1 MQKVQPLVND
11 IKKKYEKLSMRDPR
25 RQEMNQ
31 EISALFKEQ
40 HVNPA
45 GGCLPMVI
53 QLPFLWAFYTMLS
66 AAIELRHAGWLWVK
80 DLSSP
85 DPYHVLPV
93 LIILSTWL
101 MQKMTP
107 TPGVDP
113 AQARMMNVMM
123 PVMLGVFSWA
133 VASGLGLYWLLGTV
147 IAIATQQVLNRTTLG
162 QEMRAIAEKRAR
174 RREGRAEPRVS
185 GSKVRR

>member
-1 MQKVQPLVND
+1 
-11 IKKKYEKLSMRDPR
+11 
-25 RQEMNQ
+25 
-31 EISALFKEQ
+31 
-40 HVNPA
+40 VNPA
-45 GGCLPMVI
+45 SGCLPMVI
-53 QLPFLWAFYTMLS
+53 QMPFLWAFYTMLS
-66 AAIELRHAGWLWVK
+66 ATIELRHQPWLWVR

-85 DPYHVLPV
+85 DPYHILPV
-93 LIILSTWL
+93 LIIVSTWL

-113 AQARMMNVMM
+113 AQARMMNLMM

-133 VASGLGLYWLLGTV
+133 VAAGLGLYWLLGTL

-174 RREGRAEPRVS
+174 RREGRAEP
-185 GSKVRR
+185 KVLRAEGKKVK